1 MRVLVVRAN
10 TLQRPQRMNCAL
22 AAAGRTNA
30 LLQRR
35 HSIGQL
41 VIHDQSLGGQAPEL
55 VAAVERRDDLRRLRL
70 GEGLDRA
77 SWAVLPDD
85 AIDAAV
91 GLVAQIVFR
100 LVGAAASGRG
110 LDTGGLETR
119 RRVVLND
126 EAVE

>member
-1 MRVLVVRAN
+1 
-10 TLQRPQRMNCAL
+10 LQGWRGISC
-22 AAAGRTNA
+22 
-30 LLQRR
+30 
-35 HSIGQL
+35 L

-55 VAAVERRDDLRRLRL
+55 AAAVERRDNFRRLRF